1 MAQMTLATLQLEQES
16 TKDTSFRYLEG
27 TYGDGYVSRRQD
39 GISPLSVRWRVVTP
53 VMPASEAE
61 VLEAEI
67 AALGAG
73 YFSWQAPD
81 ESTATNWIL
90 DPVAWTRN
98 YVSCDY
104 ASVTFTIK
112 RFYI

>member
-1 MAQMTLATLQLEQES
+1 MAQMTLSTLRITPES
-16 TKDTSFRYLEG
+16 TKETSFRYLEG
-27 TYGDGYVSRRQD
+27 NYGDGYISRRQD
-39 GISPLSVRWRVVTP
+39 GISPLNIRWNVTTP
-53 VMPASEAE
+53 NMPADEAE

-81 ESTATNWIL
+81 ETAATNWVL
-90 DPVAWTRN
+90 DPISWQRN
-98 YVSCDY
+98 Y
-104 ASVTFTIK
+104 ASTDKASISFSVK